1 MKSRETPSGLPADG
15 TVSVVTGMRF
25 SARPEQVWDG
35 LMFYEQI
42 ARRPPLHLRLL
53 LPVPMRTEGRQS
65 AVGDVT
71 RCVYREGHLLK
82 RVTEIVPWRLC
93 RFEVLEQVLP
103 IAGEVR
109 LASGS
114 YTLRE
119 LADRSTRVELETRY
133 VSSQYPRWLWGP
145 MEIAVCHAFHRH
157 ILGAMRRAVE
167 SPVASSSTDT
177 PRDCRTTPP
186 ALTGEG
192 RPS

>member
-1 MKSRETPSGLPADG
+1 LAGPAAEA
-15 TVSVVTGMRF
+15 VSVVTGVRF
-25 SARPEQVWDG
+25 SAPPEQVWVG

-42 ARRPPLHLRLL
+42 TRRPPLHLRLL
-53 LPVPMRTEGRQS
+53 LPVPVRAEGRQS

-93 RFEVLEQVLP
+93 RFEVLEQELP
-103 IAGEVR
+103 IAGEIR

-114 YTLRE
+114 YTLHE

-133 VSSQYPRWLWGP
+133 VSLRYPRWLWGP
-145 MEIAVCHAFHRH
+145 IEIAVCHAFHRH

-167 SPVASSSTDT
+167 SPAASSSKDA
-177 PRDCRTTPP
+177 PRECRTTPP

-192 RPS
+192 GSS